1 MTGIDLEKMMRDPR
15 TQKALRKMANESTKG
30 GDNQYSALVRNLLT
44 PEVAKFMD
52 TEIAGAR
59 LGLIKS
65 QGKERINLGKES
77 LALKA
82 GTTQADI
89 ASREKMSLLSNES
102 RKATTLAGIES
113 RQGIDEGR
121 LGLKRD
127 AFEYDKS
134 QVLPS
139 ALISGA
145 GVPLQY
151 ALNRQEKAELE
162 ALRKLRDRRP
172 YSGINNYDAPPV

>member
-1 MTGIDLEKMMRDPR
+1 MTAFMFNENDPR
-15 TQKALRKMANESTKG
+15 IQRKIQSIAAKG
-30 GDNQYSALVRNLLT
+30 DKYASIVRSLLT
-44 PEVAKFMD
+44 DEAGRQMDKYVTLAK
-52 TEIAGAR
+52 
-59 LGLIKS
+59 LGMQGE
-65 QGKERINLGKES
+65 QGKSR
-77 LALKA
+77 LALGEK
-82 GTTQADI
+82 GLKLTGETSKADI
-89 ASREKMSLLSNES
+89 ASRESMA
-102 RKATTLAGIES
+102 KASDLTRRETILAGIES